1 MYSRA
6 LSVVVLFL
14 VGSASAPANWQWVN
28 LHPAGASTSW
38 AIGVDKFQ
46 ESGFGSFSGQ
56 QRAGLWGGTAASWV
70 SLHPAS
76 TSESWSWGVSG
87 GVQVG
92 YAKVGALWHAAL
104 WTGSAGSWVDLHP
117 GGNGLSIAYD
127 VAGGQQVGVVANRA
141 ALWTGTSGSHVN
153 LHPAAGSATSVAFGT
168 DGTRQVGYV
177 DIGAFPK
184 EHASLWSGTAAS
196 WVDLHVMIPTSR
208 SVAWGIWYSQQA
220 GYAVFSSGEHAIKW
234 SGTPASWIDLHPS
247 GASSSI
253 AYGTSGGYQA
263 GVADFFGVKKAALW
277 SGTAASYVD
286 LHAVLPAYYWSSEA
300 RGIWAESKPLFTT
313 IRVVGWAYNTQT
325 NRTEAIL
332 WHRTIPRPVTW
343 TVAQVAFEFSPST
356 LRVRPGDVVQW
367 TWTDGDHTVT
377 SGAGCQ
383 FDQTNF
389 DEPLNRDYP
398 VAEFVV
404 PAGVAEIPYFCRPHC
419 GMGMTGLL
427 IVESPVL
434 VGDLNC
440 DGNVDFGDINP
451 FVLALTNPPGYHAA
465 FPNCDLM
472 NADINADGKVD
483 FGDINPFVRLLT
495 GP

>member
-1 MYSRA
+1 MSSRV
-6 LSVVVLFL
+6 LSLVVSFL
-14 VGSASAPANWQWVN
+14 VGSGSALANWQWVN
-28 LHPAGASTSW
+28 LHPAGASSS
-38 AIGVDKFQ
+38 AAYGVDKFQ
-46 ESGFGSFSGQ
+46 ESGWAGFGGQ
-56 QRAGLWGGTAASWV
+56 FRAGFWSGTAASWV

-76 TSESWSWGVSG
+76 TGESQSWGVGG

-92 YAKVGALWHAAL
+92 YAQVGSQWHAAL
-104 WTGSAGSWVDLHP
+104 WTGTAGSWVDLSP
-117 GGNGLSIAYD
+117 GVTNWSFAYD
-127 VAGGQQVGVVANRA
+127 VAGGQQVGVLNNRA
-141 ALWTGTSGSHVN
+141 ALWTGTAGSHVN

-177 DIGAFPK
+177 DIGAVPK

-196 WVDLHVMIPTSR
+196 WVDLHTMIPTAR

-220 GYAVFSSGEHAIKW
+220 GYAIFSSGEHAIKW
-234 SGTPASWIDLHPS
+234 SGTAASWIDLHPS
-247 GASSSI
+247 GASASI
-253 AYGTSGGYQA
+253 AYGTSSGYQA
-263 GVADFFGVKKAALW
+263 GVVDFFGIKKAALW

-286 LHAVLPAYYWSSEA
+286 LHAVLPAYYYSSEA
-300 RGIWAESKPLFTT
+300 RGIWAEVKPLFTT
-313 IRVVGWAYNTQT
+313 IRVVGSAYNTQT
-325 NRTEAIL
+325 GRTEAML
-332 WHRTIPRPVTW
+332 WHRTIPRPITW

-356 LRVRPGDVVQW
+356 LRVRPGDIVQW
-367 TWTDGDHTVT
+367 AWTGGDHTVT

-427 IVESPVL
+427 IVESLAL

-440 DGNVDFGDINP
+440 DGHVDFGDINP
-451 FVLALTNPPGYHAA
+451 FVLALTNPGSYQTQYPSCP
-465 FPNCDLM
+465 FENR
-472 NADINADGKVD
+472 DINADGVFD